1 MIIVSHR
8 EIDKGYLESMV
19 QPHLHIARPYADSDL
34 VLIRN
39 KDYTISEEDRYT
51 LSLGL
56 HEFIESLKH
65 IYQDAYRQGREEAIN
80 QMMHP

>member
-8 EIDKGYLESMV
+8 EIDKGYLDSMV
-19 QPHLHIARPYADSDL
+19 QPFLQIARPYADSDL
-34 VLIRN
+34 IPIRN
-39 KDYTISEEDRYT
+39 KDYTINAEDKYA

-56 HEFIESLKH
+56 HEFVDNLKY
-65 IYQDAYRQGREEAIN
+65 IYQDAYRQGREDAIN

>member
-8 EIDKGYLESMV
+8 EIDKGYLDSMV

-39 KDYTISEEDRYT
+39 KDYTLNVDDKYE
-51 LSLGL
+51 LSIGL
-56 HEFIESLKH
+56 IEFIDNLKY
-65 IYQDAYRQGREEAIN
+65 IYQDAYRQGRKDAIN

>member
-19 QPHLHIARPYADSDL
+19 QPHLPRRIQTG
-34 VLIRN
+34 
-39 KDYTISEEDRYT
+39 K
-51 LSLGL
+51 
-56 HEFIESLKH
+56 
-65 IYQDAYRQGREEAIN
+65 GRSN